1 MHTTFVDMI
10 TIISGTNRNGN
21 HSIKLAHYVKQV
33 FQGMTDEPI
42 ELLDLCILKGP
53 LLVGGDYA
61 QDDQS
66 PQVRDL
72 QDQFILPAEK
82 FYFVVPEYNGSF
94 PGILNFFL
102 DACSVREYGRTFSGK
117 KAAILGVS
125 SGRAGNLRG
134 MDHLTGILNY
144 LNVTVMP
151 NRLPVSSIKGLI
163 MDDQIDDPATL
174 QAIRQ
179 QVEDF
184 HQF

>member
-1 MHTTFVDMI
+1 MI
-10 TIISGTNRNGN
+10 TIISGTNRIGN
-21 HSIKLAHYVKQV
+21 HSLKLAQYVLQML
-33 FQGMTDEPI
+33 QDLTDEPA
-42 ELLDLCILKGP
+42 ELLDLCILQGP
-53 LLVGGDYA
+53 LLVGGDYT

-66 PQVRDL
+66 AQVKVL
-72 QDQFILPAEK
+72 QDRYILPADK

-94 PGILNFFL
+94 PGILKFFL

-144 LNVTVMP
+144 LDVTVMP

-163 MDDQIDDPATL
+163 QDDQLDDDATL
-174 QAIRQ
+174 QVIRKH
-179 QVEDF
+179 VEDF